1 MQMNELKDEFRHM
14 FKMGGL
20 NHIQCKL
27 TLAEQKN
34 CNLRICKLLN
44 LHRIY
49 QSVFRIPELLFPMWP
64 HFPASPQVKGGY
76 AVIKYSLSDR
86 AAMLSDR

>member
-34 CNLRICKLLN
+34 CYLRICKLLN

-64 HFPASPQVKGGY
+64 HFPASPQVKGY